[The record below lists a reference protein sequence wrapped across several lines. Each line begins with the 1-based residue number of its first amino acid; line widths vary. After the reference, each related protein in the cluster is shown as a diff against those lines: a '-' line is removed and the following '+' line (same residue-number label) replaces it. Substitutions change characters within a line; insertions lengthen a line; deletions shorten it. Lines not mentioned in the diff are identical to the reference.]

1 MWCMSSFHPSLR
13 PLFLSPVLST
23 FLPTFHPPGTGSEVA
38 VAAIEL
44 VQMDDPNAASAL
56 NGRDDLDAL
65 DDSDDEGS
73 IHGIHYGEL
82 VDAVELENANLGS

>member
-1 MWCMSSFHPSLR
+1 MSSFHPSLR

-23 FLPTFHPPGTGSEVA
+23 FLPTFLPPSTGSEVA
-38 VAAIEL
+38 VAATYL
-44 VQMDDPNAASAL
+44 QMDDPNAASAL
-56 NGRDDLDAL
+56 NGLDDLDAL

>member
-1 MWCMSSFHPSLR
+1 
-13 PLFLSPVLST
+13 
-23 FLPTFHPPGTGSEVA
+23 
-38 VAAIEL
+38 
-44 VQMDDPNAASAL
+44 MDDPNAASAL